1 MPVHYIPIPKN
12 LHLGL
17 AYASGSVFAN
27 RTFDGGE
34 SQEDRQKTAN
44 DILSHL
50 ILQMLLYFNVFF
62 FPFWWISAAVMLEL
76 KFDILPGYY
85 QGVLVTGMV
94 LITAFEGLRLYLGVV
109 GNLKEKVPELAGFW
123 LLTFLLQL
131 PILLFFLT
139 DNGIIILPL
148 ERAMHSLYLVF
159 LLSEILAALQALR
172 VMTRKLTLQFHLRQL
187 RESDG
192 LMERFNCTL
201 ATQLSVLTSQHQ
213 RDWERRLRLV
223 LWACRSTVQES
234 TGCSPA
240 LLMFGRELRT
250 LVDKAAGTQGDR
262 VWVYRP
268 QEKRGLCPKL
278 SDSWDILAP
287 YHRKE
292 SLLEPLIMSPPDP
305 ADSPPVRRPRRECRL
320 PQHLRDFVL
329 AGSTVTG
336 TAGEA
341 MYEC

>member
-27 RTFDGGE
+27 RTFD
-34 SQEDRQKTAN
+34 AN

-187 RESDG
+187 REVCPAHRHEPCIQRSV
-192 LMERFNCTL
+192 LPM
-201 ATQLSVLTSQHQ
+201 LSVVIWS
-213 RDWERRLRLV
+213 
-223 LWACRSTVQES
+223 
-234 TGCSPA
+234 
-240 LLMFGRELRT
+240 
-250 LVDKAAGTQGDR
+250 
-262 VWVYRP
+262 
-268 QEKRGLCPKL
+268 
-278 SDSWDILAP
+278 
-287 YHRKE
+287 
-292 SLLEPLIMSPPDP
+292 
-305 ADSPPVRRPRRECRL
+305 
-320 PQHLRDFVL
+320 
-329 AGSTVTG
+329 
-336 TAGEA
+336 
-341 MYEC
+341 

>member
-1 MPVHYIPIPKN
+1 HYIPIPKN

-44 DILSHL
+44 EILSHL

-76 KFDILPGYY
+76 KLNLNGMINIKQYIASSQFDILPGYY
-85 QGVLVTGMV
+85 QGVL
-94 LITAFEGLRLYLGVV
+94 
-109 GNLKEKVPELAGFW
+109 VPELAGFW

-187 RESDG
+187 R
-192 LMERFNCTL
+192 
-201 ATQLSVLTSQHQ
+201 
-213 RDWERRLRLV
+213 
-223 LWACRSTVQES
+223 
-234 TGCSPA
+234 
-240 LLMFGRELRT
+240 
-250 LVDKAAGTQGDR
+250 
-262 VWVYRP
+262 
-268 QEKRGLCPKL
+268 
-278 SDSWDILAP
+278 
-287 YHRKE
+287 
-292 SLLEPLIMSPPDP
+292 
-305 ADSPPVRRPRRECRL
+305 
-320 PQHLRDFVL
+320 
-329 AGSTVTG
+329 
-336 TAGEA
+336 
-341 MYEC
+341 